1 MYLIPSLKVTI
12 VPAYTTKYQ
21 KSRYSI
27 ITQTTFKTRVFPLK
41 TWDNTSLNTP

>member
-1 MYLIPSLKVTI
+1 MHLIPSLKVTI

-27 ITQTTFKTRVFPLK
+27 ITQTTFKTKSFSIK
-41 TWDNTSLNTP
+41 NMK